1 MMVGRCRYEDL
12 EQSPDEGAGWE
23 VADPS
28 TELML
33 GPVESHAET
42 GKSYTNILTA
52 SVLTNLMGIM
62 VILSMEQRTFWLKQW
77 WPSKYHSARS

>member
-1 MMVGRCRYEDL
+1 MMVVRHRYEDL

-33 GPVESHAET
+33 GPVESHSET
-42 GKSYTNILTA
+42 GKSYTNILTT
-52 SVLTNLMGIM
+52 SV
-62 VILSMEQRTFWLKQW
+62 
-77 WPSKYHSARS
+77 